1 MSTVNFNKLIKGK
14 VEELT
19 SKINVLKVANVS
31 DATAD
36 DFISP
41 NTRST
46 QLNKLRR
53 ERDVLNLISSLIT
66 TDTKLSDKQTDLLV
80 RLTTLSSE
88 RATTRYV
95 FNEGDSIFE
104 VMQKYEKI
112 AAEDAAKKERIEA
125 IQNMIELGLSEE
137 KILTKYTREDYEE
150 AL

>member
-1 MSTVNFNKLIKGK
+1 MSKVNFNSLIKGK

-19 SKINVLKVANVS
+19 SKINKLKVANIS
-31 DATAD
+31 DDTAD

-41 NTRST
+41 STRST

-66 TDTKLSDKQTDLLV
+66 TDTKLDDKQTDLLV

-88 RATTRYV
+88 RATTKYV

-104 VMQKYEKI
+104 VMQKYEKLSRKDI
-112 AAEDAAKKERIEA
+112 EERCEKV
-125 IQNMIELGLSEE
+125 GLKLDFE
-137 KILTKYTREDYEE
+137 KGIIVK
-150 AL
+150 A

>member
-53 ERDVLNLISSLIT
+53 ERDVLNLIGSLIT

-104 VMQKYEKI
+104 VMQKYEKLSRKDI
-112 AAEDAAKKERIEA
+112 EERCEKV
-125 IQNMIELGLSEE
+125 GLKLDFE
-137 KILTKYTREDYEE
+137 KGIIVK
-150 AL
+150 A

>member
-19 SKINVLKVANVS
+19 SKINALKVANVS

-104 VMQKYEKI
+104 VMQKYEKLSRKDI
-112 AAEDAAKKERIEA
+112 EERCEKV
-125 IQNMIELGLSEE
+125 GLKLDFE
-137 KILTKYTREDYEE
+137 KGIIVK
-150 AL
+150 A

>member
-19 SKINVLKVANVS
+19 SKINALKVANVS

-66 TDTKLSDKQTDLLV
+66 TDTRLSDKQTDLLV

-104 VMQKYEKI
+104 VMQKYEKLSRKDI
-112 AAEDAAKKERIEA
+112 EERCEKV
-125 IQNMIELGLSEE
+125 GLKLDFE
-137 KILTKYTREDYEE
+137 KGIIVK
-150 AL
+150 A

>member
-1 MSTVNFNKLIKGK
+1 MSKVNFNNLIKGK

-19 SKINVLKVANVS
+19 SKINKLKVANIS
-31 DATAD
+31 DTTAG

-66 TDTKLSDKQTDLLV
+66 TDTKLDDKQTDLLV

-88 RATTRYV
+88 RATAKYV

-104 VMQKYEKI
+104 VMQKYEKLSRKDI
-112 AAEDAAKKERIEA
+112 EERCEKV
-125 IQNMIELGLSEE
+125 GLKLDFE
-137 KILTKYTREDYEE
+137 KGIIVK
-150 AL
+150 A

>member
-19 SKINVLKVANVS
+19 SKINKLKVANIS

-41 NTRST
+41 STRST

-53 ERDVLNLISSLIT
+53 ERDVLNLIGSLIT
-66 TDTKLSDKQTDLLV
+66 TDTKLDDKQTDLLV

-88 RATTRYV
+88 RATTKYV

-104 VMQKYEKI
+104 VMQKYEKLSRKDI
-112 AAEDAAKKERIEA
+112 EERCEKV
-125 IQNMIELGLSEE
+125 GLKLDFE
-137 KILTKYTREDYEE
+137 KGIIVK
-150 AL
+150 A

>member
-1 MSTVNFNKLIKGK
+1 MSTVNFNKLIKDK

-19 SKINVLKVANVS
+19 SKINKLKVANIS

-41 NTRST
+41 STRST

-66 TDTKLSDKQTDLLV
+66 TDTKLNDKQTDLLV

-88 RATTRYV
+88 RATTKYV

-104 VMQKYEKI
+104 VMQKYEKLSRKDI
-112 AAEDAAKKERIEA
+112 EERCEKV
-125 IQNMIELGLSEE
+125 GLKLDFE
-137 KILTKYTREDYEE
+137 KGIIVK
-150 AL
+150 A

>member
-19 SKINVLKVANVS
+19 SKINALKVANVS

-88 RATTRYV
+88 RTTTKYV

-104 VMQKYEKI
+104 VMQKYEKLSRKDI
-112 AAEDAAKKERIEA
+112 EERCEKV
-125 IQNMIELGLSEE
+125 GLKLDFE
-137 KILTKYTREDYEE
+137 KGIIVK
-150 AL
+150 A

>member
-19 SKINVLKVANVS
+19 SKINALKVANVS

-88 RATTRYV
+88 RATTKYV

-104 VMQKYEKI
+104 VMQKYEKLSRKDI
-112 AAEDAAKKERIEA
+112 EERCEKV
-125 IQNMIELGLSEE
+125 GLKLDFE
-137 KILTKYTREDYEE
+137 KGIIVK
-150 AL
+150 A

>member
-53 ERDVLNLISSLIT
+53 ERDVLSLISSLIT

-104 VMQKYEKI
+104 VMQKYEKLSRKDI
-112 AAEDAAKKERIEA
+112 EERCEKV
-125 IQNMIELGLSEE
+125 GLKLDFE
-137 KILTKYTREDYEE
+137 KGIIVK
-150 AL
+150 A

>member
-53 ERDVLNLISSLIT
+53 ERDVLNLIGSLIT

-88 RATTRYV
+88 RATTKYV

-104 VMQKYEKI
+104 VMQKYEKLSRKDI
-112 AAEDAAKKERIEA
+112 EERCEKV
-125 IQNMIELGLSEE
+125 GLKLDFE
-137 KILTKYTREDYEE
+137 KGIIVK
-150 AL
+150 A

>member
-1 MSTVNFNKLIKGK
+1 MSKVNFNSLIKGK

-19 SKINVLKVANVS
+19 SKINKLKVANIS
-31 DATAD
+31 DDTAD

-66 TDTKLSDKQTDLLV
+66 TDTKLDDKQTDLLV

-88 RATTRYV
+88 RATTKYV

-104 VMQKYEKI
+104 VMQKYEKLSRKDI
-112 AAEDAAKKERIEA
+112 EERCEKV
-125 IQNMIELGLSEE
+125 GLKLDFE
-137 KILTKYTREDYEE
+137 KGIIVK
-150 AL
+150 A

>member
-104 VMQKYEKI
+104 VMQKYEKLSRKDI
-112 AAEDAAKKERIEA
+112 EERCEKV
-125 IQNMIELGLSEE
+125 GLKLDFE
-137 KILTKYTREDYEE
+137 KGIIIK
-150 AL
+150 A

>member
-19 SKINVLKVANVS
+19 SKINKLKVANIS

-41 NTRST
+41 STRST

-53 ERDVLNLISSLIT
+53 ERDVLNLIGSLIT
-66 TDTKLSDKQTDLLV
+66 TDTKLDDKQTDLLV

-88 RATTRYV
+88 RATTKYV

-104 VMQKYEKI
+104 VMQKYEKLSRKDI
-112 AAEDAAKKERIEA
+112 EERCERV
-125 IQNMIELGLSEE
+125 GLKLDFE
-137 KILTKYTREDYEE
+137 KGIIVK
-150 AL
+150 A

>member
-19 SKINVLKVANVS
+19 SKINKLKVANIS

-41 NTRST
+41 STRST
-46 QLNKLRR
+46 QLNKIRR

-66 TDTKLSDKQTDLLV
+66 TDTKLDDKQTDLLV

-88 RATTRYV
+88 RATTKYV

-104 VMQKYEKI
+104 VMQKYEKLSRKDI
-112 AAEDAAKKERIEA
+112 EERCEKV
-125 IQNMIELGLSEE
+125 GLKLDFE
-137 KILTKYTREDYEE
+137 KGIIVK
-150 AL
+150 A

>member
-19 SKINVLKVANVS
+19 SKINTLKVANIS

-66 TDTKLSDKQTDLLV
+66 TDTKLDDKQTDLLV

-104 VMQKYEKI
+104 VMQKYEKLSRKDI
-112 AAEDAAKKERIEA
+112 EERCEKV
-125 IQNMIELGLSEE
+125 GLKLDFE
-137 KILTKYTREDYEE
+137 KGIIVK
-150 AL
+150 A

>member
-53 ERDVLNLISSLIT
+53 ERDVLSLIGSLIT
-66 TDTKLSDKQTDLLV
+66 TDTKLNDKQTDLLV

-104 VMQKYEKI
+104 VMQKYEKLSRKDIEERCERVGLKLDFEKGII
-112 AAEDAAKKERIEA
+112 AKA
-125 IQNMIELGLSEE
+125 
-137 KILTKYTREDYEE
+137 
-150 AL
+150 

>member
-88 RATTRYV
+88 RATTKYV

-104 VMQKYEKI
+104 VMQKYEKLSRKDI
-112 AAEDAAKKERIEA
+112 EERCEKV
-125 IQNMIELGLSEE
+125 GLKLDFE
-137 KILTKYTREDYEE
+137 KGIIVK
-150 AL
+150 A

>member
-53 ERDVLNLISSLIT
+53 ERDVLNLIGSLIT

-88 RATTRYV
+88 RATTKYV

-104 VMQKYEKI
+104 VMQKYEKLSRKDI
-112 AAEDAAKKERIEA
+112 EERCEKV
-125 IQNMIELGLSEE
+125 GLKLDFE
-137 KILTKYTREDYEE
+137 KGIIIK
-150 AL
+150 A

>member
-1 MSTVNFNKLIKGK
+1 MSKVNFNSLIKGK

-19 SKINVLKVANVS
+19 SKINKLKVANIS

-53 ERDVLNLISSLIT
+53 ERDVLNLIGSLIT
-66 TDTKLSDKQTDLLV
+66 TDTKLDDKQTDLLV

-88 RATTRYV
+88 RATTKYV

-104 VMQKYEKI
+104 VMQKYEKLSRKDIEERCEKVGLKLDFEKGII
-112 AAEDAAKKERIEA
+112 AKA
-125 IQNMIELGLSEE
+125 
-137 KILTKYTREDYEE
+137 
-150 AL
+150 

>member
-53 ERDVLNLISSLIT
+53 ERDVLNLIGSLIT

-104 VMQKYEKI
+104 VMQKYEKLSRKDI
-112 AAEDAAKKERIEA
+112 EERCEKV
-125 IQNMIELGLSEE
+125 GLKLDFE
-137 KILTKYTREDYEE
+137 KGIIIK
-150 AL
+150 A

>member
-19 SKINVLKVANVS
+19 SKINALKVANIS

-41 NTRST
+41 STRST

-66 TDTKLSDKQTDLLV
+66 TDTKLDDKQTDLLV

-88 RATTRYV
+88 RATTKYV

-104 VMQKYEKI
+104 VMQKYEKLSRKDI
-112 AAEDAAKKERIEA
+112 EERCEKV
-125 IQNMIELGLSEE
+125 GLKLDFE
-137 KILTKYTREDYEE
+137 KGIIVK
-150 AL
+150 A

>member
-1 MSTVNFNKLIKGK
+1 MSKVNFNSLIKGK

-19 SKINVLKVANVS
+19 SKINKLKVANIS

-53 ERDVLNLISSLIT
+53 ERDVLNLIGSLIT
-66 TDTKLSDKQTDLLV
+66 TDTKLNDKQTDLLV

-104 VMQKYEKI
+104 VMQKYEKLSRKDI
-112 AAEDAAKKERIEA
+112 EERCERV
-125 IQNMIELGLSEE
+125 GLKLDFE
-137 KILTKYTREDYEE
+137 KGIIVK
-150 AL
+150 A

>member
-1 MSTVNFNKLIKGK
+1 MSKVNFNSLIKGK

-19 SKINVLKVANVS
+19 SKINKLKVANIS
-31 DATAD
+31 DTTAD

-53 ERDVLNLISSLIT
+53 ERDVLNLIGSLIT
-66 TDTKLSDKQTDLLV
+66 TDTKLDDKQTDLLV

-88 RATTRYV
+88 RTTTKYA

-104 VMQKYEKI
+104 VMQKYEKLSRKDI
-112 AAEDAAKKERIEA
+112 EERCERV
-125 IQNMIELGLSEE
+125 GLKLDFE
-137 KILTKYTREDYEE
+137 KGIIVK
-150 AL
+150 A

>member
-1 MSTVNFNKLIKGK
+1 MSTVNFNSLIKGK

-19 SKINVLKVANVS
+19 SKINKLKVANIK

-41 NTRST
+41 STRST

-66 TDTKLSDKQTDLLV
+66 TDTKLDDKQTDLLV

-88 RATTRYV
+88 RATTKYV

-104 VMQKYEKI
+104 VMQKYEKLSRKDI
-112 AAEDAAKKERIEA
+112 EERCERVGLKLDFKKGIIVKA
-125 IQNMIELGLSEE
+125 
-137 KILTKYTREDYEE
+137 
-150 AL
+150 

>member
-19 SKINVLKVANVS
+19 SKINKLKVANIS

-41 NTRST
+41 STRST

-66 TDTKLSDKQTDLLV
+66 TDTKLDDKQTDLLV

-88 RATTRYV
+88 RATTKYV

-104 VMQKYEKI
+104 VMQKYEKLSRKDI
-112 AAEDAAKKERIEA
+112 EERCERV
-125 IQNMIELGLSEE
+125 GLKLDFE
-137 KILTKYTREDYEE
+137 KGIIVK
-150 AL
+150 A

>member
-19 SKINVLKVANVS
+19 SKINKLKVANIS
-31 DATAD
+31 DAAAD

-66 TDTKLSDKQTDLLV
+66 TDTKLDDKQTDLLV

-88 RATTRYV
+88 RATTKYV

-104 VMQKYEKI
+104 VMQKYEKLSRKDI
-112 AAEDAAKKERIEA
+112 EERCERV
-125 IQNMIELGLSEE
+125 GLKLDFE
-137 KILTKYTREDYEE
+137 KGIIVK
-150 AL
+150 A

>member
-1 MSTVNFNKLIKGK
+1 MSKVNFNNLIKGK

-19 SKINVLKVANVS
+19 SKINKLKVANIS

-53 ERDVLNLISSLIT
+53 ERDVLNLIGSLIT
-66 TDTKLSDKQTDLLV
+66 TDTKLDDKQTDLLV

-88 RATTRYV
+88 RATAKYV

-104 VMQKYEKI
+104 VMQKYEKLSRKDI
-112 AAEDAAKKERIEA
+112 EERCEKV
-125 IQNMIELGLSEE
+125 GLKLDFE
-137 KILTKYTREDYEE
+137 KGIIVK
-150 AL
+150 A

>member
-1 MSTVNFNKLIKGK
+1 MSKVNFNSLIKGK

-19 SKINVLKVANVS
+19 SKINKLKVANIS

-41 NTRST
+41 STRST

-66 TDTKLSDKQTDLLV
+66 TDTKLDDKQTDLLV

-88 RATTRYV
+88 RATTKYV

-104 VMQKYEKI
+104 VMQKYEKLSRKDI
-112 AAEDAAKKERIEA
+112 EERCEKV
-125 IQNMIELGLSEE
+125 GLKLDFE
-137 KILTKYTREDYEE
+137 KGIIVK
-150 AL
+150 A

>member
-1 MSTVNFNKLIKGK
+1 MSKVNFNSLIKGK

-19 SKINVLKVANVS
+19 SKINKLKVANIS

-53 ERDVLNLISSLIT
+53 ERDVLNLIGSLIT
-66 TDTKLSDKQTDLLV
+66 TDTKLDDKQTDLLV

-88 RATTRYV
+88 RTTTKYA

-104 VMQKYEKI
+104 VMQKYEKLSRKDI
-112 AAEDAAKKERIEA
+112 EERCKRV
-125 IQNMIELGLSEE
+125 GLKLDFE
-137 KILTKYTREDYEE
+137 KGIIVK
-150 AL
+150 A

>member
-1 MSTVNFNKLIKGK
+1 MSKVNFNSLIKGK

-19 SKINVLKVANVS
+19 SKINKLKVANIS

-53 ERDVLNLISSLIT
+53 ERDILSLIGSLIT
-66 TDTKLSDKQTDLLV
+66 TDTKLDDKQTDLLV

-88 RATTRYV
+88 RTTTKYA

-104 VMQKYEKI
+104 VMQKYEKLSRKDI
-112 AAEDAAKKERIEA
+112 EERCKRV
-125 IQNMIELGLSEE
+125 GLKLDFE
-137 KILTKYTREDYEE
+137 KGIIVK
-150 AL
+150 A

>member
-1 MSTVNFNKLIKGK
+1 MSKVNFNSLIKGK

-36 DFISP
+36 GFISP

-104 VMQKYEKI
+104 VMQKYEKLSRKDI
-112 AAEDAAKKERIEA
+112 EERCEKV
-125 IQNMIELGLSEE
+125 GLKLDFE
-137 KILTKYTREDYEE
+137 KGIIVK
-150 AL
+150 A